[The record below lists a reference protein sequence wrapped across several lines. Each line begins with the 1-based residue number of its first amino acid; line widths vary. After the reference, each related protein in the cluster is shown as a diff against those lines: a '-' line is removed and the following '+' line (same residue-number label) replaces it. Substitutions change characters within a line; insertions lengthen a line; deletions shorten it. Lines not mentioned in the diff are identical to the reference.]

1 MNDLTF
7 EPVKDTRHSRFFEN
21 GWDWKMGNKD
31 TLKEYLET
39 KIGKPDNHYYWIEI
53 DNIPVGILGLNI
65 HPDHKQWQ
73 TIIYLQPENRK
84 QNINETIHATLI
96 HVFEEKQTP
105 LIASIDISNIR
116 SIKSF
121 QTMLGKPGRPVHE
134 TTLNRKAILHQ
145 LVNPIQESEARKA
158 NHKVKENL
166 LHRTVINGDLSRQI
180 NMLSIFSSNQ
190 TAD

>member
-1 MNDLTF
+1 
-7 EPVKDTRHSRFFEN
+7 
-21 GWDWKMGNKD
+21 MGNKD